1 MPQRSRLAEGLAVT
15 AMLSAL
21 AAAVPARALAAQ
33 TVTVTGTVRAD
44 STTPLAGALVSLDP
58 GGKPAGMRT
67 DASGRF
73 RFEEVP
79 PGQHVLSVF
88 ASGQASVQRL
98 IEVADKDLQIDV
110 VMHPRET
117 QNLDTVTVIAKRT
130 GVYGYVGDRSN
141 LKPLPGA
148 IVHVLGAHMADTTDS
163 AARFDIPT
171 VHDDRA
177 YLVRVSHAGYEDKL
191 ISITVPKKS
200 GYELG
205 VFLSPTTERAVKL
218 DALWGEMDTRV
229 NWRGRN
235 AALLTRKTLGSNPR
249 SNLSTM
255 LQYAA
260 ATDSA

>member
-1 MPQRSRLAEGLAVT
+1 M
-15 AMLSAL
+15 
-21 AAAVPARALAAQ
+21 
-33 TVTVTGTVRAD
+33 TV
-44 STTPLAGALVSLDP
+44 S
-58 GGKPAGMRT
+58 
-67 DASGRF
+67 
-73 RFEEVP
+73 
-79 PGQHVLSVF
+79 
-88 ASGQASVQRL
+88 
-98 IEVADKDLQIDV
+98 
-110 VMHPRET
+110 
-117 QNLDTVTVIAKRT
+117 AKRT

-148 IVHVLGAHMADTTDS
+148 IVHVLGAHMSDTTDN
-163 AARFDIPT
+163 AARFDLPT

-177 YLVRVSHAGYEDKL
+177 YLVRVSHGGYEDKL

-249 SNLSTM
+249 SDLSTM

-260 ATDSA
+260 ARDLMGMRLTTKARESALDDTYPCIFVNGRYLGRFVTLDQFSVGDVEAIELYGPETRQWKYELQNLVPPVQPACGAAPRYYRDENGILRPVPPSVANEQRQQIAAIVIWLKQ